1 VRERE
6 SETARERSGRE
17 GGVWKE
23 KGREG

>member
-6 SETARERSGRE
+6 SETAREGSGRE
-17 GGVWKE
+17 GDVWKE